1 MERLGGSLF
10 RRHSLIVH
18 FDQECRKP
26 VLKPAKSRDRRW
38 SKTILRSFVEGKLR
52 VAISILSIA
61 TVLSGCSSKPAQ
73 QAGAAGPQALPVQ
86 TVTVEPQPVPRGDE
100 YVSTIKS
107 RRSATITPQVAGN
120 LVKIVARSGD
130 HVKSGQLLMVID
142 PLKQQATVDT
152 QKSTE
157 TQKLAVY
164 EYNQLEVERQRKLFA
179 AGVTSRDTLDQAEQ
193 AYKNSK
199 ADYESSVAS
208 RATQESELAY
218 YSIRAPFDGI
228 VGDIPV
234 HLGDYV
240 SSSTLLT
247 TVDENRDLEAYIY
260 IPTERA
266 SQVRSGLAVDILDN
280 SGKQVERTAINFISP
295 QVDDQLQGILAK
307 APVHSP
313 LLRTQQLVKARVIWT
328 TTPAPTVPVLAVTR
342 LGGQTFVYVAQGD
355 NGKFVAKQRAVT
367 LGDTIGNNY
376 AVEAGLNNGDK
387 VIVSGTQFLVDGA
400 PVQPLG

>member
-1 MERLGGSLF
+1 M
-10 RRHSLIVH
+10 
-18 FDQECRKP
+18 
-26 VLKPAKSRDRRW
+26 
-38 SKTILRSFVEGKLR
+38 EGKLKL
-52 VAISILSIA
+52 AISVLSIA
-61 TVLSGCSSKPAQ
+61 TVLTGCSSKPAQ
-73 QAGAAGPQALPVQ
+73 QAGAGAGPQAMPVQ
-86 TVTVEPQPVPRGDE
+86 TVTVEPQPVARGDE

-120 LVKIVARSGD
+120 LVKIEARSGD
-130 HVKSGQLLMVID
+130 HVMAGQLLMVID
-142 PLKQQATVDT
+142 PLKQQATVDS
-152 QKSTE
+152 QRSTE
-157 TQKLAVY
+157 KQKQAVY
-164 EYNQLEVERQRKLFA
+164 EYNQVEVERQRKLYA

-199 ADYESSVAS
+199 ADYESAVAS

-266 SQVRSGLAVDILDN
+266 SQVHIGLPVDILDN
-280 SGKQVERTAINFISP
+280 SGKQVERTTINFISP

-313 LLRTQQLVKARVIWT
+313 LLRTEQLVKAKVIWST
-328 TTPAPTVPVLAVTR
+328 APAPTVPVLAVTR
-342 LGGQTFVYVAQGD
+342 LGGQTFVYVAQSD

-376 AVEAGLNNGDK
+376 AVEAGLKNGDK
-387 VIVSGTQFLVDGA
+387 VIVSGTQFLVDGV